1 MSFTVEACRYEEL
14 LSTFCPKNKQ
24 TYERVLTNNSTYYIF
39 LNILFKKS
47 SVKSLNFYR
56 RTINIHVRTCKQ
68 NLQVI

>member
-1 MSFTVEACRYEEL
+1 MCFTVEACRNEEL

-24 TYERVLTNNSTYYIF
+24 TYERVLTNNSTYDIF

-47 SVKSLNFYR
+47 SVKSLNFN